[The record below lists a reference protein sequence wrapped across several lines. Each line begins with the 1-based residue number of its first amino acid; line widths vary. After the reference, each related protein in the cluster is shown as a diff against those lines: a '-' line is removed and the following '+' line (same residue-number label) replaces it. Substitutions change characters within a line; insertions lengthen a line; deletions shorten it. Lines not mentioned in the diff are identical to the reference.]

1 MRIPQAI
8 PPGGSYFRA
17 GAEDRTPPLGKT
29 DREIHGRGWVM
40 RAIILRAD
48 RGIKA

>member
-1 MRIPQAI
+1 MSISQTI
-8 PPGGSYFRA
+8 PPGGSYFRP
-17 GAEDRTPPLGKT
+17 GAEDRTPPTRKT
-29 DREIHGRGWVM
+29 DQEIHGRGWVM